1 MTESVKLKE
10 KVTYKENIS
19 SDGQIIEKNQIGST
33 SFNFDETVEIDLNQI
48 RLCSLRKFEL
58 NSSIFTDFA
67 EVLKIDKSVEK
78 ENLDSNYF
86 TEIYSNL
93 INNFLPSKKTENLL
107 HIEGEHSFP
116 LPNYVESSLYF
127 IFTRMPIE
135 IPNMGM

>member
-1 MTESVKLKE
+1 M
-10 KVTYKENIS
+10 
-19 SDGQIIEKNQIGST
+19 IEKNQIGST
-33 SFNFDETVEIDLNQI
+33 SFNFNETVEIDLNQI

-78 ENLDSNYF
+78 ENLDNNYF

-116 LPNYVESSLYF
+116 SPNYVESSLYF
-127 IFTRMPIE
+127 IFTRMPCE